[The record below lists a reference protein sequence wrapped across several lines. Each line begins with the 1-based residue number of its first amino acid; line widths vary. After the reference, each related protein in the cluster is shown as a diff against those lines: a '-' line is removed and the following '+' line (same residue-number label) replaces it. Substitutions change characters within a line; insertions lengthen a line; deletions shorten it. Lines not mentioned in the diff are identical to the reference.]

1 MSLSPV
7 GVLLYTGPR
16 VRRAGPAL
24 AWHTARALRALGHR
38 AALVAGPGP
47 LLPAAAAGV
56 PVYAAPFTYR
66 PVLDFFVNRDLAD
79 GLADDGYDLV
89 HVQGAPFAR
98 AGARL
103 AARLRVPWILTVTE
117 TPPPRSRLPLADPRL
132 RALIAVNQEIREE
145 LVNAHRV
152 PRDRIRVVGPGVD
165 LRWFA
170 PTPAFARMEQRV
182 PVCGLVSHLDAKAG
196 VEVLIDAAGL
206 ALAQGPDVHFLVVGD
221 GPDTRR
227 LRRLAWQRGV
237 ANRVSF
243 VPPETDYRL
252 LLRGFDC
259 CVSPKTD
266 PGLRLSV
273 LEAMASARPVVVSAT
288 GSVFSMVRENET
300 GLVVPAGSAASLAK
314 AILALVRDPARA
326 RALGDAGR
334 AWVAEHFN
342 LSERATELVDVY
354 RRAIAATA

>member
-1 MSLSPV
+1 MSPGSV
-7 GVLLYTGPR
+7 GVLLYTGPMA
-16 VRRAGPAL
+16 RRAGPAL

-47 LLPAAAAGV
+47 LLPTAAAGV

-66 PVLDFFVNRDLAD
+66 PVLDFFVNRDLAA
-79 GLADDGYDLV
+79 GLAPEGFEVV
-89 HVQGAPFAR
+89 HVQGLPFAR
-98 AGARL
+98 SGSRL
-103 AARLRVPWILTVTE
+103 AARLGVPWVLSVTE
-117 TPPPRSRLPLADPRL
+117 VPPARSRLPLADPRL
-132 RALIAVNQEIREE
+132 RALIAVTQEIREE

-170 PTPAFARMEQRV
+170 PVPAFARLDSRV
-182 PVCGLVSHLDAKAG
+182 PVCGLVSHLDAHAG
-196 VEVLIDAAGL
+196 VEVLIDAAAL
-206 ALAQGPDVHFLVVGD
+206 VLAQGPDVHFLVVGD
-221 GPDTRR
+221 GPDARR

-252 LLRGFDC
+252 LLRGFDL

-266 PGLRLSV
+266 AGLRLSV
-273 LEAMASARPVVVSAT
+273 LEAMASARPVVVAAT
-288 GSVFSMVRENET
+288 GAVYAMVRENET
-300 GLVVPAGSAASLAK
+300 GLVVTPGSAPHLAK
-314 AILALVRDPARA
+314 AIGALIRDPARA

-334 AWVAEHFN
+334 AWVVEHFN
-342 LSERATELVDVY
+342 LAERATELVDVY
-354 RRAIAATA
+354 RRAIAGS